1 MVLIVSGV
9 LVGFT
14 QEVVRADEGVG
25 LVHACVEVCEGILK
39 RNVTILVD
47 YQNGTALC
55 KLRESLA
62 LQTNCALLFFQFHRT
77 MMTMRGGCLL
87 SVQTTIDIA
96 LVYLS

>member
-1 MVLIVSGV
+1 M
-9 LVGFT
+9 GFT

-87 SVQTTIDIA
+87 SVQKTIDIA